1 MGPGAFAAALAA
13 GAGAGLSGYLTG
25 QASII
30 SYPVLLALGLPP
42 VTANATSTVGL
53 IATGMGST
61 VQGVRSFLPD
71 VDRHRLGLQLIGAA
85 AGGVA
90 GALLLLVGGQAAFS
104 CVVPWLVVLSSA
116 LLLVAPRLK
125 RMQHGRAWPGWA
137 HGLAIMLVFVYCGY
151 FGAGAGLMYVTVT
164 LIATR
169 LPLGRIMYVK
179 ALLIAV
185 TNLTAALCFVVSG
198 AVDWPAAVALA
209 IGAFAGGSL
218 GPVLQPRIPE
228 RVLRRVMAAA
238 GLVLAIWLWTRA

>member
-1 MGPGAFAAALAA
+1 
-13 GAGAGLSGYLTG
+13 
-25 QASII
+25 
-30 SYPVLLALGLPP
+30 
-42 VTANATSTVGL
+42 
-53 IATGMGST
+53 
-61 VQGVRSFLPD
+61 
-71 VDRHRLGLQLIGAA
+71 
-85 AGGVA
+85 
-90 GALLLLVGGQAAFS
+90 
-104 CVVPWLVVLSSA
+104 
-116 LLLVAPRLK
+116 
-125 RMQHGRAWPGWA
+125 MQHGRAWPGWA